1 MTTSSQRSSK
11 NIAAFIRITLRG
23 DFYSLVIFQNC
34 TRTERNTTICRNK
47 FEINLFIYIKIYI
60 TLIYNINIYIK
71 VTSQKIIL
79 NFLKYNKRDKAH
91 ISVIV
96 RRKYGERLDQ
106 INKYWEKCNDKGPR
120 KIGAKREHGQRLNR
134 MASCNIQAKPY

>member
-71 VTSQKIIL
+71 VTS
-79 NFLKYNKRDKAH
+79 
-91 ISVIV
+91 
-96 RRKYGERLDQ
+96 
-106 INKYWEKCNDKGPR
+106 
-120 KIGAKREHGQRLNR
+120 
-134 MASCNIQAKPY
+134 